1 MSKKKDKPVMA
12 DIGKF
17 DLEKFWIVARNV
29 NTLSATMRH
38 STEAS
43 ATAEAARLSANNGG
57 TFLIFACVGAI
68 TRKEVTQPATMT
80 EPKLDAV
87 PVKDI
92 PF

>member
-17 DLEKFWIVARNV
+17 ELEKFWIVARNA
-29 NTLSATMRH
+29 NTLSATVRH
-38 STEAS
+38 STEVS
-43 ATAEAARLSANNGG
+43 ATTEAARLAGITGG
-57 TFLIFACVGAI
+57 TFLVLECVGAI
-68 TRKEVTQPATMT
+68 TRKEITQPATMT

-87 PVKDI
+87 PVVDI

>member
-17 DLEKFWIVARNV
+17 EIEKFWIVARNA
-29 NTLSATMRH
+29 NTLSAAVRH
-38 STEAS
+38 NTEAS
-43 ATAEAARLSANNGG
+43 AAAEATRLAAINGG
-57 TFLIFACVGAI
+57 TFLVLACVGAI

-80 EPKLDAV
+80 EAKLDAV
-87 PVKDI
+87 PVEDI